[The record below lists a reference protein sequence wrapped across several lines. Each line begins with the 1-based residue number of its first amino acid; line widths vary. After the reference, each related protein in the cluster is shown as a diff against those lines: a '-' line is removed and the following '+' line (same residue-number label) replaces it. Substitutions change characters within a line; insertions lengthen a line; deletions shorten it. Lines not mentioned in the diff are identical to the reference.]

1 MSTLDSCVKHFGVG
15 HPSVF
20 HLCSGRW
27 VNISPALH
35 SLAPSTFEHPQNINI
50 LLLYIF
56 MHNVHIHSLIF
67 CNSYSIY
74 ISRTPFSPHLRFG
87 RGKGRRGGI
96 HLNEFQAEL
105 KRLDQKDSADHHV
118 LQLQRAKTVKEAH
131 CA

>member
-1 MSTLDSCVKHFGVG
+1 M
-15 HPSVF
+15 
-20 HLCSGRW
+20 
-27 VNISPALH
+27 
-35 SLAPSTFEHPQNINI
+35 
-50 LLLYIF
+50 YI
-56 MHNVHIHSLIF
+56 VHILINSLIL
-67 CNSYSIY
+67 CNMYSID
-74 ISRTPFSPHLRFG
+74 ISRTPLSPYLRFG

>member
-1 MSTLDSCVKHFGVG
+1 M
-15 HPSVF
+15 
-20 HLCSGRW
+20 
-27 VNISPALH
+27 
-35 SLAPSTFEHPQNINI
+35 
-50 LLLYIF
+50 YI
-56 MHNVHIHSLIF
+56 VHIHIQYSLIL
-67 CNSYSIY
+67 CNMYSID
-74 ISRTPFSPHLRFG
+74 ISRTPLSPHLRFG